1 MPTEPWRPAP
11 EAEDVK
17 NIPIAFL
24 DGSPLGAFTT
34 RVYLG
39 PKNSVGATYFQFVIV
54 DGSGRESQPVLQ
66 GLSNTGEYPAYNWIE
81 VSFFQPRVALIATE
95 TARAAFVDLRE
106 AGLEEPLFKR
116 LADLL
121 PPGGHLMVEYDS
133 PEQEETRLGLERGF
147 PPAATPVGSL
157 LYRVGCGLSFKDWY
171 FAEGGSEG
179 PRKLQCF
186 KPLNEELARS
196 HASLLAQE
204 MEAFLATGTAEQT
217 DHLKRRAIEQ
227 AHKILKRVRE
237 DGKPERKQDS
247 IKKKGKSGLQR
258 LSRILQHLRGK
269 GKSERKPNS
278 SDKNGKAGKG
288 RK

>member
-1 MPTEPWRPAP
+1 MTTEPWRPAP
-11 EAEDVK
+11 EAEDFK

-39 PKNSVGATYFQFVIV
+39 PKNRVGATYFQLVLR

-66 GLSNTGEYPAYNWIE
+66 GLSNNGEYPAYNWFE
-81 VSFFQPRVALIATE
+81 VTFFQPRVALIATE

-121 PPGGHLMVEYDS
+121 PPGGHLMVQYDS

-147 PPAATPVGSL
+147 PPASTPLGSL
-157 LYRVGCGLSFKDWY
+157 LVRVGCGLSFKDWY

-196 HASLLAQE
+196 HANLLAQE

-217 DHLKRRAIEQ
+217 DLLKRRAIEQ
-227 AHKILKRVRE
+227 ARE
-237 DGKPERKQDS
+237 MMRRLRGEAKPERGRDS
-247 IKKKGKSGLQR
+247 IKKKWGLHR
-258 LSRILQHLRGK
+258 LKRILRHLGGK
-269 GKSERKPNS
+269 DKSERKPIS
-278 SDKNGKAGKG
+278 GDQKGKADKG

>member
-1 MPTEPWRPAP
+1 MPTDLWRPAP

-24 DGSPLGAFTT
+24 DGSPLGAFTM

-66 GLSNTGEYPAYNWIE
+66 GLCNTGEYPAYNWIE
-81 VSFFQPRVALIATE
+81 VAFFQPRVALIATE

-133 PEQEETRLGLERGF
+133 PEQEETRQGLERGF
-147 PPAATPVGSL
+147 PPAVTPVGSL
-157 LYRVGCGLSFKDWY
+157 LFRVGCGLSFKDWY

-179 PRKLQCF
+179 PRKLQGY
-186 KPLNEELARS
+186 KPASAEDARRWVRQAAEEL
-196 HASLLAQE
+196 
-204 MEAFLATGTAEQT
+204 EAFLGGPPPTSELVRSARQ
-217 DHLKRRAIEQ
+217 RA
-227 AHKILKRVRE
+227 AALL
-237 DGKPERKQDS
+237 P
-247 IKKKGKSGLQR
+247 L
-258 LSRILQHLRGK
+258 LR
-269 GKSERKPNS
+269 
-278 SDKNGKAGKG
+278 
-288 RK
+288 